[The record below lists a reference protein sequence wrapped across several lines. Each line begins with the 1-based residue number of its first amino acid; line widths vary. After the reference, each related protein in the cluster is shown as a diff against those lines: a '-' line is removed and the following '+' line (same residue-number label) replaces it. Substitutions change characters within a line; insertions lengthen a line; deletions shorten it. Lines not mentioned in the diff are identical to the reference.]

1 MSGAVTASGEPCD
14 DNLKRCRI
22 CGFIIDTG
30 FAAEKPSIDFSMRGR
45 RTTSDPLATLSS
57 WMISQGYAT
66 GHGDTI
72 EDLLGE
78 LAGQIND
85 ERYKPKTEEVKAA
98 WWKEESGRIFNKLCK
113 AQDENAAFAEQLSLR
128 DQRDFDMQEIMRV
141 NNALLADIA
150 RKDEALRDALFCLE
164 LTEKERDNPTWDRR
178 ASPARAIGKV
188 RAALQPSDSVGKSVE
203 SFEKEAW
210 ALHLACIKALGV
222 LGSPNDKIAI
232 LERHDLV
239 STEETVTALRS
250 ALHLHREACKRA
262 LSDKGGES

>member
-1 MSGAVTASGEPCD
+1 MIICASPMCQTTAGC
-14 DNLKRCRI
+14 L
-22 CGFIIDTG
+22 CGFAGLPERFQG
-30 FAAEKPSIDFSMRGR
+30 FAGKKENAP
-45 RTTSDPLATLSS
+45 DPLATLSS

-113 AQDENAAFAEQLSLR
+113 AQDEIGRLRDENAAFAEQLSLR

-150 RKDEALRDALFCLE
+150 RKGEALRDALFCLE

-188 RAALQPSDSVGKSVE
+188 RAALQPSDSIGKSVE

-222 LGSPNDKIAI
+222 LGSQNDKIAI

>member
-1 MSGAVTASGEPCD
+1 MSGNKPCPF
-14 DNLKRCRI
+14 LEAR
-22 CGFIIDTG
+22 
-30 FAAEKPSIDFSMRGR
+30 E
-45 RTTSDPLATLSS
+45 LLSS

-113 AQDENAAFAEQLSLR
+113 AQDEIGRLRELNTALTGKLSRQAEQFDVQHGTPCEQIRHAQEVETLR
-128 DQRDFDMQEIMRV
+128 D
-141 NNALLADIA
+141 DIA
-150 RKDEALRDALFCLE
+150 RKDEALKPFAGHCEYL
-164 LTEKERDNPTWDRR
+164 DNPRSGWSDSDEIECHSTNGYLLFRMTVGDFRS
-178 ASPARAIGKV
+178 A
-188 RAALQPSDSVGKSVE
+188 RAALQPSDSIGKSVE

-239 STEETVTALRS
+239 PTEETVTALRS